1 LRAAFD
7 CARANNYKGAC
18 EHAQAAVDLAT
29 EERTKGYFKQEL
41 AEYMH
46 HLDPARAQEIQLSAI
61 ESNRRLT
68 KPIGGIAY
76 SRLDAP
82 AAGQAQAAVL
92 YMSKF
97 LEGNDLIVW
106 VNGLLEDLTWGVD
119 HTADFEA
126 SLRDLGS
133 FLGFGS
139 QRPEQEIGRG
149 PDNLWAIGGLRYFV
163 IECKSGATST
173 TISKSDCN
181 QLIGSMSWF
190 TNTYDATCSPVPV
203 IIHPS
208 RRFSKQAAPLAEM
221 RVVDNDRLKTLKERV
236 RNYAKALSH
245 GKAYKDRNR
254 VKDLLLHFDLSAPK
268 VLDAITV
275 KFQLET

>member
-1 LRAAFD
+1 
-7 CARANNYKGAC
+7 
-18 EHAQAAVDLAT
+18 
-29 EERTKGYFKQEL
+29 
-41 AEYMH
+41 MH